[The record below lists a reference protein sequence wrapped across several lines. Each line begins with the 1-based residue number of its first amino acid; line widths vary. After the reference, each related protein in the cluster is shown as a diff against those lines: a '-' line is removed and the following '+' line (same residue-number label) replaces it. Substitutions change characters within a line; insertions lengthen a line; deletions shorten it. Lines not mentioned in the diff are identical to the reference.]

1 MIDNLLWNS
10 RKYAGTFRWRYGLNR
25 LLTWNLKENE
35 IDTWQFKVIEQK

>member
-10 RKYAGTFRWRYGLNR
+10 RKYTGAFRWRYDWNR

-35 IDTWQFKVIEQK
+35 IDTWLFKVIEQK